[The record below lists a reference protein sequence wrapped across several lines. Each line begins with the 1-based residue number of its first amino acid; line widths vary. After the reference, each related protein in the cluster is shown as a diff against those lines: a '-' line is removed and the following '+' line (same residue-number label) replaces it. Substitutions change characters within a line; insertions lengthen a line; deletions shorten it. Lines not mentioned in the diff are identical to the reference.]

1 MVKYKKTVR
10 ERRWD
15 TMPEALNILPICFRI
30 EVIEYNKVYH
40 RLPFYDVV
48 IRSPLNIDEVDAKIL
63 KKILLDARLS
73 YRSIADQ
80 IGVSAPTVLSR
91 INRLQSHQI
100 IKSYSAIVDHE
111 KLGYDLTAIIE
122 VTAHKG
128 KIVEVERAISKFPNV
143 CTVYDI
149 TGLTDMIII
158 AKFRN
163 RKELSHFVK
172 RELALPA
179 IERTNSHM
187 VLITVKEDFRFL

>member
-1 MVKYKKTVR
+1 LK
-10 ERRWD
+10 
-15 TMPEALNILPICFRI
+15 
-30 EVIEYNKVYH
+30 
-40 RLPFYDVV
+40 
-48 IRSPLNIDEVDAKIL
+48 IDEIDSKIL
-63 KKILLDARLS
+63 RKILVDARLS
-73 YRSIADQ
+73 YRKIADE

-91 INRLQSHQI
+91 INRLQYHQI
-100 IKSYSAIVDHE
+100 IKSYTAIVDHE

-143 CTVYDI
+143 CAVYDI

-163 RKELSHFVK
+163 RRELSNFVK
-172 RELALPA
+172 RDLALPY

-187 VLITVKEDFRFL
+187 VLVTVKEDFRFL

>member
-1 MVKYKKTVR
+1 M
-10 ERRWD
+10 
-15 TMPEALNILPICFRI
+15 
-30 EVIEYNKVYH
+30 
-40 RLPFYDVV
+40 
-48 IRSPLNIDEVDAKIL
+48 NIDEIDTKIL
-63 KKILLDARLS
+63 KKVLLDARLS
-73 YRSIADQ
+73 YRGIADQ

-91 INRLQSHQI
+91 INRLQDRQI

-128 KIVEVERAISKFPNV
+128 KVIEVEKAISKFPNV
-143 CTVYDI
+143 CAVYDI
-149 TGLTDMIII
+149 TGLTDMIIV

-163 RKELSHFVK
+163 RKELSQFVK
-172 RELALPA
+172 RELALQA